1 MKFPILAALIAG
13 LAGTPAA
20 AQDAPAAD
28 TPAVEKVIKEEK
40 VVEGADSE
48 EARLVADCSARKFE
62 TSAELD
68 KDGTK
73 RVTKLKLC
81 SVVGADDMA
90 WIKTLEGAK
99 ARVAGIPDLSLES
112 RTKIEAELDAEI
124 ARLHKGMGH

>member
-1 MKFPILAALIAG
+1 MKRLILAALLSGAVIA
-13 LAGTPAA
+13 PAA
-20 AQDAPAAD
+20 AQDA
-28 TPAVEKVIKEEK
+28 TVVEKSVIKEEK
-40 VVEGADSE
+40 IVEGADSE

>member
-1 MKFPILAALIAG
+1 MKHLILAALLSGAVIA
-13 LAGTPAA
+13 PAA
-20 AQDAPAAD
+20 AQDA
-28 TPAVEKVIKEEK
+28 TVVEKSVIKEEK